1 MASDPETLT
10 QLSRLVG
17 ESISPAATPA
27 EVQRTLEDRLDTLA
41 EGILAEAAASDDVFD
56 RASALDFV
64 SARLEDLSKWLTDAQ
79 RARLTDSLRG
89 KIEAW

>member
-17 ESISPAATPA
+17 EPISPAATPA
-27 EVQRTLEDRLDTLA
+27 EVQRTLEDRLATLA
-41 EGILAEAAASDDVFD
+41 NGILAEAAASDDVFD
-56 RASALDFV
+56 SDSALEFVAARIEDFATWL
-64 SARLEDLSKWLTDAQ
+64 SEDQ
-79 RARLTDSLRG
+79 RTRLTESLRG